1 VNDKSEITKDFAALF
16 AGRVDA
22 YGSWEGGCVKEPVT
36 ETRFMKHLWGQE
48 YIGIYPLMDDN
59 MVHWG
64 CSDIDVN
71 DIDQARNIQT
81 ALHIKDVQSWIE
93 KTVKGFHVWVFADK
107 AVDAWVMRRA
117 LLAAHAAVRVPARE
131 VNPKQELASGY
142 GNYVRLPYPGALL
155 ESPAHRYM
163 LDGNDNPIDV
173 DVFVA
178 GAKNKLS
185 TREQLLPLAELYV
198 PKQPAVFNTDTAAM
212 PYDVAKE
219 MLAPYAKKIFVSGPN
234 EGDRS
239 FALVRLAYRLR
250 SDGLSAEMA
259 YSIIRR
265 ADIQWGKFYSRV
277 DGEKHLAKIIADV
290 YGE

>member
-1 VNDKSEITKDFAALF
+1 
-16 AGRVDA
+16 
-22 YGSWEGGCVKEPVT
+22 
-36 ETRFMKHLWGQE
+36 
-48 YIGIYPLMDDN
+48 
-59 MVHWG
+59 
-64 CSDIDVN
+64 
-71 DIDQARNIQT
+71 
-81 ALHIKDVQSWIE
+81 
-93 KTVKGFHVWVFADK
+93 
-107 AVDAWVMRRA
+107 
-117 LLAAHAAVRVPARE
+117 
-131 VNPKQELASGY
+131 
-142 GNYVRLPYPGALL
+142 
-155 ESPAHRYM
+155 
-163 LDGNDNPIDV
+163 
-173 DVFVA
+173 VA